1 MYYLA
6 DFASVDEQGSG
17 APMWT
22 MVTGRTIPGILARGG
37 VIGGAYGVKKYLD
50 YKPKIRQREIYNQLT
65 GNTLWD
71 KTKRRIPG
79 VKRGLVG
86 LGSGLAVGG
95 GVVGLGLLG
104 KKAYDQYRE
113 RTKKWWEL

>member
-6 DFASVDEQGSG
+6 DFASVDEQGSGG

-65 GNTLWD
+65 GNTLWN
-71 KTKRRIPG
+71 KTKRIAPT
-79 VKRGLVG
+79 VG
-86 LGSGLAVGG
+86 KGLALTG
-95 GVVGLGLLG
+95 GVIGVGMLG
-104 KKAYDQYRE
+104 KRAYDQYRE